1 MTFKARLRMEMQKKG
16 LNAKGLAAS
25 AGISVNTLNMYIGY
39 REAIP
44 SAETAV
50 KLAKALSVTVEY
62 LMEGTPVRP
71 AARKDSADLVAKDS
85 SGDDDGVSLSIEYLI
100 RMEIAKTPRLRLP
113 LLLRLIRA
121 FNQAENPPQPEPF
134 GRGKPRANL
143 PARFRYSG
151 TGNPAGA
158 SSPAPAR

>member
-1 MTFKARLRMEMQKKG
+1 MTFKARLRLEMQKKG

-121 FNQAENPPQPEPF
+121 FNQAENPESLFFPPDDRKEPEGESGKESSDPEKPSPGP
-134 GRGKPRANL
+134 GR
-143 PARFRYSG
+143 
-151 TGNPAGA
+151 
-158 SSPAPAR
+158 